1 MAGNGSVEGRV
12 GGRIFAGQF
21 EVDIGAAEL
30 YRSGRRIALQDK
42 PFRVLSILLQR
53 PGELVTREDLQSQL
67 WSVDTH
73 VEFDEGLNTA
83 IRKLRTAFGDSADNP
98 RFIETV
104 PRRGYRFIAP
114 VSKAEMA
121 AAAPEVP
128 ANLSPPVPPSSH
140 THLGSRRSRAW
151 AAALGALLLLALVL
165 AVISGVRRG
174 AWGFFSRRSDAI
186 GAPRIRS
193 LAVLPLENL
202 SNDPAQDY
210 FADGMTDQLITDLGQ
225 IKSLRVI
232 SRTSVMQYKGV
243 RKPIAQV
250 ARELNVDAVVEGT
263 TLKSGSQVRITAQLI
278 QAPLDNHLWAQSY
291 EGDLH
296 DVISLQNK
304 VARAIAE
311 EIQVTLTPGERVLLR
326 AGRPVNPQAYE
337 DYLQGRY
344 FWNKRDGD
352 ALERASEYFQ
362 KAISIDP
369 NYAPAYAGLAQT
381 YALFAGNTG
390 PKDEFVAAGKKAAHQ
405 ALLLDPNLAE
415 AHTALA
421 LLLSGGYNFTDEERE
436 FKLAVNLDP
445 NYATGHH
452 WYGEVYLVQ
461 MGRFEEANRE
471 MRQALALD
479 PASRIIAT
487 DWGTVLF
494 WERRY
499 DEAYRQLS
507 KVIAMDAEF
516 SEAYLWRGRVLL
528 QQGKYPAAIAD
539 LETAH
544 RINHAS
550 QIISPT
556 LAYAYGVSGNRAKAN
571 LQLQRILAES
581 RQRYVSPWAIGLV
594 YLGLGDKPRCLDWFE
609 KAVRVHS
616 PEMTAVWVAPEAD
629 PLRREPRFKELL
641 SAMKLPG

>member
-12 GGRIFAGQF
+12 SGRILAGQF
-21 EVDIGAAEL
+21 EIDMAAGEL
-30 YRSGRRIALQDK
+30 YKSGRRVALQEK
-42 PFRVLSILLQR
+42 PYRVLSVLLQH

-67 WSVDTH
+67 WSVGTH

-114 VSKAEMA
+114 VSRVEMVA
-121 AAAPEVP
+121 AVPEVP
-128 ANLSPPVPPSSH
+128 VGISAPVPASSH
-140 THLGSRRSRAW
+140 THLSSRRSPAW
-151 AAALGALLLLALVL
+151 GAALGALLLLALVL
-165 AVISGVRRG
+165 AVIPGARRTALG
-174 AWGFFSRRSDAI
+174 LFSRRSEAL

-202 SNDPAQDY
+202 SNDPSQDY

-250 ARELNVDAVVEGT
+250 ARDLNVDAVVEGT
-263 TLKSGSQVRITAQLI
+263 ILKSGSQVRITAQLI
-278 QAPLDNHLWAQSY
+278 QARIDKHLWAQSY

-296 DVISLQNK
+296 DVLSLQNK
-304 VARAIAE
+304 VANAIAE

-326 AGRPVNPQAYE
+326 AGRPVDPEAYE

-362 KAISIDP
+362 KATSIDP

-390 PKDEFVAAGKKAAHQ
+390 PKDEFVAAGKKAANQ

-421 LLLSGGYNFTDEERE
+421 LLLSGEYNFTGEERE
-436 FKLAVNLDP
+436 FKLAVTLDP

-452 WYGEVYLVQ
+452 WYGEAYLVQ

-471 MRQALALD
+471 MQQALALD

-499 DEAYRQLS
+499 DEAYKQLS
-507 KVIAMDAEF
+507 KVIAMDAGF

-528 QQGKYPAAIAD
+528 QEGKYVTAIAD
-539 LETAH
+539 LETAY
-544 RINHAS
+544 RLNQAS

-556 LAYAYGVSGNRAKAN
+556 LAYAYGVSGNRVKAIS
-571 LQLQRILAES
+571 QLQSLLAQS
-581 RQRYVSPWAIGLV
+581 RQRYLSPWAIGLV
-594 YLGLGDKPRCLDWFE
+594 YLGLGDKSRALDWFE
-609 KAVRVHS
+609 KAVRDHS
-616 PEMTAVWVAPEAD
+616 PEMTAAWVAPEAD

-641 SAMKLPG
+641 SVMKLPS

>member
-1 MAGNGSVEGRV
+1 L
-12 GGRIFAGQF
+12 AGQF
-21 EVDIGAAEL
+21 EIDMAAGEL
-30 YRSGRRIALQDK
+30 YKSGRRVALQEK
-42 PFRVLSILLQR
+42 PFRVLSVLLQH

-67 WSVDTH
+67 WSVGTH

-114 VSKAEMA
+114 VSRVEMVA
-121 AAAPEVP
+121 AVPEVP
-128 ANLSPPVPPSSH
+128 AGISAPVPASSH
-140 THLGSRRSRAW
+140 THLKSRRFPAW
-151 AAALGALLLLALVL
+151 GAALGALLLLALVL
-165 AVISGVRRG
+165 AVIPGARRTALG
-174 AWGFFSRRSDAI
+174 LFSRRSEAL

-202 SNDPAQDY
+202 SNDPAQEY

-250 ARELNVDAVVEGT
+250 ARDLNVDAVVEGT
-263 TLKSGSQVRITAQLI
+263 ILKSGSQVRITAQLI
-278 QAPLDNHLWAQSY
+278 QARLDKHLWAQSY

-296 DVISLQNK
+296 DVLGLQNK
-304 VARAIAE
+304 VANAIAE

-326 AGRPVNPQAYE
+326 AGRPVDPEAYE

-362 KAISIDP
+362 KATSIDP

-390 PKDEFVAAGKKAAHQ
+390 PKDEFVAAGKKAANQ

-421 LLLSGGYNFTDEERE
+421 LLLSGEYNFTGEERE
-436 FKLAVNLDP
+436 FKLAVTLDP

-452 WYGEVYLVQ
+452 WYGEAYLVQ
-461 MGRFEEANRE
+461 VGRFEEANRE
-471 MRQALALD
+471 MKQALALD

-499 DEAYRQLS
+499 DEAYKQLT
-507 KVIAMDAEF
+507 KVIAMDAGF

-528 QQGKYPAAIAD
+528 KQGKFPAAIAD

-544 RINHAS
+544 RLNHAS

-556 LAYAYGVSGNRAKAN
+556 LAYAYGVSGNRARAIS
-571 LQLQRILAES
+571 QLQSLLAES

-594 YLGLGDKPRCLDWFE
+594 YLGLGDKSRSLDWFE
-609 KAVRVHS
+609 KAVRDHS
-616 PEMTAVWVAPEAD
+616 PEMSAAWIAPEAD

-641 SAMKLPG
+641 SAMKLPS

>member
-1 MAGNGSVEGRV
+1 M
-12 GGRIFAGQF
+12 
-21 EVDIGAAEL
+21 
-30 YRSGRRIALQDK
+30 
-42 PFRVLSILLQR
+42 
-53 PGELVTREDLQSQL
+53 
-67 WSVDTH
+67 
-73 VEFDEGLNTA
+73 
-83 IRKLRTAFGDSADNP
+83 
-98 RFIETV
+98 
-104 PRRGYRFIAP
+104 
-114 VSKAEMA
+114 
-121 AAAPEVP
+121 
-128 ANLSPPVPPSSH
+128 
-140 THLGSRRSRAW
+140 
-151 AAALGALLLLALVL
+151 
-165 AVISGVRRG
+165 
-174 AWGFFSRRSDAI
+174 

-202 SNDPAQDY
+202 SNDPAQEY

-250 ARELNVDAVVEGT
+250 ARELSVDAVVEGT
-263 TLKSGSQVRITAQLI
+263 ILKSGSQVRITAQLI
-278 QAPLDNHLWAQSY
+278 QAPLDKHLWAQSY

-326 AGRPVNPQAYE
+326 AGPPVNPEAYE

-390 PKDEFVAAGKKAAHQ
+390 PRDEFVAAGKKAANQ
-405 ALLLDPNLAE
+405 ALLLDPDLAE

-421 LLLSGGYNFTDEERE
+421 LLLSGEYNFTDEERE
-436 FKLAVNLDP
+436 FKLAVTLDP
-445 NYATGHH
+445 NYATVHH

-471 MRQALALD
+471 MQQALTLD

-499 DEAYRQLS
+499 DEAYKQLS

-528 QQGKYPAAIAD
+528 RQGKYPAAIAD

-544 RINHAS
+544 RINQAS

-556 LAYAYGVSGNRAKAN
+556 LAYAYGVSGNRAKAIS
-571 LQLQRILAES
+571 QLQSLLAES

-616 PEMTAVWVAPEAD
+616 PEMTAAWVAPEAD

-641 SAMKLPG
+641 WAMKLPG

>member
-1 MAGNGSVEGRV
+1 MAGNGSVDGRV

-21 EVDIGAAEL
+21 EIDVGTGEL
-30 YRSGRRIALQDK
+30 YKSGRRIALQEK
-42 PFRVLSILLQR
+42 PFRILSILLQR
-53 PGELVTREDLQSQL
+53 PGELVTREELQSQL

-114 VSKAEMA
+114 VSRAEMVEA
-121 AAAPEVP
+121 VPEVP
-128 ANLSPPVPPSSH
+128 VSVSTPVPPSSR
-140 THLGSRRSRAW
+140 THVGSGRSRVW

-165 AVISGVRRG
+165 AVVSGVRRG
-174 AWGFFSRRSDAI
+174 AWALFSRRSDAL

-202 SNDPAQDY
+202 SNDPAQEY

-250 ARELNVDAVVEGT
+250 ARELSVDAVVEGT
-263 TLKSGSQVRITAQLI
+263 ILKSGSQVRITAQLI
-278 QAPLDNHLWAQSY
+278 QAPLDKHLWAQSY

-296 DVISLQNK
+296 DVLSLQNK
-304 VARAIAE
+304 VARTIAE

-326 AGRPVNPQAYE
+326 AGRPVNPEAYE

-352 ALERASEYFQ
+352 AMERASDYFQ
-362 KAISIDP
+362 KATSIDP

-381 YALFAGNTG
+381 YVLLAGNTG
-390 PKDEFVAAGKKAAHQ
+390 PKDEFVAAGKKAAKQ
-405 ALLLDPNLAE
+405 ALLLDPNLSE

-421 LLLSGGYNFTDEERE
+421 LLLGREYNFADEEKE
-436 FKLAVNLDP
+436 FKLAVALDP
-445 NYATGHH
+445 NYATAHH
-452 WYGEVYLVQ
+452 WYGEGYLAP
-461 MGRFEEANRE
+461 MGHFEEANSE
-471 MRQALALD
+471 MQLALALD
-479 PASRIIAT
+479 PRSRIIAT
-487 DWGTVLF
+487 DWGATMVF
-494 WERRY
+494 ERRY
-499 DEAYRQLS
+499 DEAYQQLC
-507 KVIAMDAEF
+507 KVIAMDSGF
-516 SEAYLWRGRVLL
+516 SEAYLWRGKVLL
-528 QQGKYPAAIAD
+528 LQGKYREGIAD

-544 RINHAS
+544 RINPGS
-550 QIISPT
+550 QTISPT
-556 LAYAYGVSGNRAKAN
+556 
-571 LQLQRILAES
+571 
-581 RQRYVSPWAIGLV
+581 
-594 YLGLGDKPRCLDWFE
+594 
-609 KAVRVHS
+609 
-616 PEMTAVWVAPEAD
+616 
-629 PLRREPRFKELL
+629 
-641 SAMKLPG
+641 

>member
-1 MAGNGSVEGRV
+1 MAGNGSVEGHV
-12 GGRIFAGQF
+12 GSRILAGQF
-21 EVDIGAAEL
+21 EIDMAAGEL
-30 YRSGRRIALQDK
+30 YKSGRRVALQEK
-42 PFRVLSILLQR
+42 PFRVLSALLR
-53 PGELVTREDLQSQL
+53 HPGELVTREDLQSQL

-114 VSKAEMA
+114 VSKVEMVAAVAEVSA
-121 AAAPEVP
+121 GHSAPVL
-128 ANLSPPVPPSSH
+128 ASSP
-140 THLGSRRSRAW
+140 THSKSRRSPVW
-151 AAALGALLLLALVL
+151 GIALGSLLLLAVVL
-165 AVISGVRRG
+165 AVMPGVLRG
-174 AWGFFSRRSDAI
+174 AWGLFSRRPEAI
-186 GAPRIRS
+186 GAPQIRS

-202 SNDPAQDY
+202 SNDSSQDY

-232 SRTSVMQYKGV
+232 SRTSVMQFKGV
-243 RKPIAQV
+243 SKPIAQI

-263 TLKSGSQVRITAQLI
+263 ILKSGSQVRITAQLI
-278 QAPLDNHLWAQSY
+278 QAPLDKHLWAQSY

-296 DVISLQNK
+296 NVLSLQNK
-304 VARAIAE
+304 VANAIAE
-311 EIQVTLTPGERVLLR
+311 EVQVTLTPGERVLPR
-326 AGRPVNPQAYE
+326 AGRPVDPEAYE

-362 KAISIDP
+362 KATSIDP
-369 NYAPAYAGLAQT
+369 NYAPAYAGSAQT

-390 PKDEFVAAGKKAAHQ
+390 PKDEFVAAGKKAANQ

-421 LLLSGGYNFTDEERE
+421 LLLSGEYNFKDEERE
-436 FKLAVNLDP
+436 FKLAVTLDP

-471 MRQALALD
+471 MKQALALD

-499 DEAYRQLS
+499 DEAYKQLS
-507 KVIAMDAEF
+507 KVIAMDAGF

-528 QQGKYPAAIAD
+528 KLGKYPAAIDD

-571 LQLQRILAES
+571 LQLHRLLAES

-594 YLGLGDKPRCLDWFE
+594 YLGLGDKPRSLDWFE
-609 KAVRVHS
+609 KAVREHS

-629 PLRREPRFKELL
+629 SLRQEPRFKELL
-641 SAMKLPG
+641 SVMKLPS

>member
-1 MAGNGSVEGRV
+1 MGEEFPVRIPAESEPCVRFGKFELDLSTRELRTDGRGFV
-12 GGRIFAGQF
+12 LQEQPFQI
-21 EVDIGAAEL
+21 L
-30 YRSGRRIALQDK
+30 SAL
-42 PFRVLSILLQR
+42 LER
-53 PGELVTREDLQSQL
+53 PGHLVTRNELKHRL
-67 WSVDTH
+67 WSSDTFVDF
-73 VEFDEGLNTA
+73 ERSLNKA
-83 IRKLRTAFGDSADNP
+83 VNRLREVLEESADQP
-98 RFIETV
+98 RFIETLH
-104 PRRGYRFIAP
+104 RQGYRFIAP
-114 VSKAEMA
+114 VESLSEASKRQAS
-121 AAAPEVP
+121 APGKLPQSLP
-128 ANLSPPVPPSSH
+128 AKPSHWKFATKTSAGILAIALIVAVALRMGWKH
-140 THLGSRRSRAW
+140 GSST
-151 AAALGALLLLALVL
+151 
-165 AVISGVRRG
+165 IHS
-174 AWGFFSRRSDAI
+174 I
-186 GAPRIRS
+186 
-193 LAVLPLENL
+193 AVLPLENL
-202 SNDPAQDY
+202 SADPAQDY
-210 FADGMTDQLITDLGQ
+210 FADGMTDELITDLGQ
-225 IKSLRVI
+225 IKALRVI

-250 ARELNVDAVVEGT
+250 ARELGVDAVVEGT
-263 TLKSGSQVRITAQLI
+263 ILKSGSQVRITAQLI
-278 QAPLDNHLWAQSY
+278 QAPLDKHLWAQSY

-296 DVISLQNK
+296 DVLSLQNR

-326 AGRPVNPQAYE
+326 AGRAVNPEAYE

-362 KAISIDP
+362 KATSIDP
-369 NYAPAYAGLAQT
+369 DYAPAYAGLAQT
-381 YALFAGNTG
+381 YALFAGNIG
-390 PKDEFVAAGKKAAHQ
+390 PKDEFVAAGKKAANQ

-421 LLLSGGYNFTDEERE
+421 LLVSGEYNFTYEERE
-436 FKLAVNLDP
+436 FKLAVTLDP

-471 MRQALALD
+471 MQQALALD

-499 DEAYRQLS
+499 DEAYKQLS

-556 LAYAYGVSGNRAKAN
+556 LAYAYGVSGNRAKAIS
-571 LQLQRILAES
+571 QLQSLLAES
-581 RQRYVSPWAIGLV
+581 HQRYVSPWAIGLV
-594 YLGLGDKPRCLDWFE
+594 YLGLGDKPQSLDWFE
-609 KAVRVHS
+609 RAVRVHS

-641 SAMKLPG
+641 SAMNLPG

>member
-1 MAGNGSVEGRV
+1 MGGNGSFEGRV

-21 EVDIGAAEL
+21 EVDMGAGEL
-30 YRSGRRIALQDK
+30 YKSGRRVALQEK
-42 PFRVLSILLQR
+42 PFRVLCMLLRR

-67 WSVDTH
+67 WSADIH

-114 VSKAEMA
+114 VSRAEVVA
-121 AAAPEVP
+121 AVPEGP
-128 ANLSPPVPPSSH
+128 ASLSTPVPPSSH
-140 THLGSRRSRAW
+140 TPLGSPRSRAW
-151 AAALGALLLLALVL
+151 AAALGALLLLALVV
-165 AVISGVRRG
+165 AVISGFQRG
-174 AWGFFSRRSDAI
+174 PWGLFSRRSDAI

-263 TLKSGSQVRITAQLI
+263 ILKSGSQVRITAQLI
-278 QAPLDNHLWAQSY
+278 QAPLDKHLWAQSY

-296 DVISLQNK
+296 DVLSLQNK
-304 VARAIAE
+304 VAKAIAE

-326 AGRPVNPQAYE
+326 AGHPVNPEAYE

-362 KAISIDP
+362 KATSIDP

-390 PKDEFVAAGKKAAHQ
+390 PKDQFVAAGKKAANQ
-405 ALLLDPNLAE
+405 ALLLDPSLAE

-421 LLLSGGYNFTDEERE
+421 LLLSGEYNFTDEERE
-436 FKLAVNLDP
+436 FKLAVTLDP

-471 MRQALALD
+471 MQQALALD

-499 DEAYRQLS
+499 DEAYKQLS

-571 LQLQRILAES
+571 LQLHRMLAQS
-581 RQRYVSPWAIGLV
+581 RQRYLSPWAIGLV
-594 YLGLGDKPRCLDWFE
+594 YLGLGDKPRSLDWFE

-616 PEMTAVWVAPEAD
+616 PEMTAAWIAPEAD

>member
-1 MAGNGSVEGRV
+1 MARNGSVEGRV
-12 GGRIFAGQF
+12 SGRILAGQF
-21 EVDIGAAEL
+21 EIDMAAGEL
-30 YRSGRRIALQDK
+30 YKSGRRVALQEK
-42 PFRVLSILLQR
+42 PFCVLSVLLR
-53 PGELVTREDLQSQL
+53 HPGELVTREDLQSQL

-83 IRKLRTAFGDSADNP
+83 IRKLRSAFGDSADNP

-114 VSKAEMA
+114 VSRVEMVA
-121 AAAPEVP
+121 AVPEVP
-128 ANLSPPVPPSSH
+128 ASLSAPVPGSSR
-140 THLGSRRSRAW
+140 THLGSRRSPAW
-151 AAALGALLLLALVL
+151 RAALGALLLLPLVL
-165 AVISGVRRG
+165 AMIPAARRTASGL
-174 AWGFFSRRSDAI
+174 FSRRSEAI

-243 RKPIAQV
+243 RKPIAEV
-250 ARELNVDAVVEGT
+250 ARDLNVDAVVEGT
-263 TLKSGSQVRITAQLI
+263 ILKSGSQVRITAQLI
-278 QAPLDNHLWAQSY
+278 QVPIDKHLWAQSY

-296 DVISLQNK
+296 DVLSLQNK
-304 VARAIAE
+304 VANAIAE
-311 EIQVTLTPGERVLLR
+311 EIQVTLTPGERVFLT
-326 AGRPVNPQAYE
+326 AGRPVDPEAYE

-362 KAISIDP
+362 KATSIDP

-390 PKDEFVAAGKKAAHQ
+390 PKDEFVAAGKKAANQ

-421 LLLSGGYNFTDEERE
+421 LLLSGEYNFTGEERE
-436 FKLAVNLDP
+436 FKLAVTLDP

-452 WYGEVYLVQ
+452 WYGEAYLVQ
-461 MGRFEEANRE
+461 VGRFEEANRE
-471 MRQALALD
+471 MKQALALD

-499 DEAYRQLS
+499 DEAYKQLT
-507 KVIAMDAEF
+507 KVIAMDAGF

-528 QQGKYPAAIAD
+528 KQGKFPAAIAD

-544 RINHAS
+544 RLNHAS

-556 LAYAYGVSGNRAKAN
+556 LAYAYGVSGNRVRAIS
-571 LQLQRILAES
+571 QLQSLLAES

-594 YLGLGDKPRCLDWFE
+594 YLGLGDKSRSLDWFE
-609 KAVRVHS
+609 KAVRDHS
-616 PEMTAVWVAPEAD
+616 PEMSAAWIAPEAD

-641 SAMKLPG
+641 SAMKLPS